1 MDLQEIS
8 DNITIVNNFPKQGI
22 TFRDISKLLTN
33 HKIFLKTIMKLKQM
47 ITELNLAPD
56 YIAGF
61 ESRGFLFTQLA
72 TELNCGFIMLRKSGK
87 LPNSVSIEY
96 DKEYGKDQLCIQ
108 KDVVKKNSKILLI
121 DDLIA
126 TGGTVVAGCKLIE
139 LIECI
144 PIGCIGL
151 VQLVGLKMNEDIKN
165 KNIKLYSLLKYQYD
179 NTSTTLDKNLN
190 NMLKITKYTPLESNN
205 FIEDTIVFYHDSVA
219 TLGKNY
225 IANNKNCRRGT
236 ILYNKFP
243 DLTPNITFEKME
255 QLEDKKIIFILS
267 LYDTKILFEQL
278 SMLLVLPRQL
288 INSLNIYITY
298 FSVGTMERVDKEGIL
313 ATADTMAKII
323 SNCLELT
330 KEGKPIIHIF
340 DIHALPI
347 RFYFNSN
354 NVIIK
359 LESGIPMFKKI
370 ISDNTII
377 VFPDDGAYK
386 RFKTYFTDYKIIVC
400 SKIREGNTRNIKI
413 IDKINFPE
421 ITNNIN
427 DTNNIDKTNNI
438 DDNNNNLQY
447 DEVIIVDDL
456 IQTGGTIIE
465 CKKALQLEGYK
476 NISAYVTHSVF
487 PNDGWNKILDNN
499 FHNFYTT
506 NSIPEVTDKLV
517 NKETFKII
525 NLFGNEQCKNIN
537 IYVSSHNNCKL
548 QAVYDSF
555 LKTLK
560 ETKKDTNLMINVY
573 GVNVESG
580 VMEQPIGATETING
594 CETRYKNIKTYLE
607 EKNIQYDYIISIEN
621 GLIGLNDV
629 CYCIVSDC
637 NKKLNNFHSSEIV
650 TVPQEYYDICV
661 KNQHV
666 TIGQIIQKKT
676 GINLNN
682 WHEHFNENK
691 KTRKMIIEETLMT
704 NLKNLNY

>member
-8 DNITIVNNFPKQGI
+8 DNITIVQDFPKPGI

-33 HKIFLKTIMKLKQM
+33 PQLFLKTIMKLKQM
-47 ITELNLAPD
+47 ILNLNLTPD

-72 TELNCGFIMLRKSGK
+72 TELNCGYIMLRKSNK
-87 LPNSVSIEY
+87 LPNSLTVEY
-96 DKEYGKDQLCIQ
+96 DKEYGKDKLCIQ
-108 KDVVKKNSKILLI
+108 KDIVKKNSKILMI

-126 TGGTVVAGCKLIE
+126 TGGTVAAGYELIE

-144 PIGCIGL
+144 PIGCISLIQLIGL
-151 VQLVGLKMNEDIKN
+151 EMNENITN

-179 NTSTTLDKNLN
+179 NTSATLDKNLN
-190 NMLKITKYTPLESNN
+190 DMLKITKYIPLESNC
-205 FIEDTIVFYHDSVA
+205 FEETIVFYHDNIKS
-219 TLGKNY
+219 LGENY
-225 IANNKNCRRGT
+225 ISNNKNCRRGT
-236 ILYNKFP
+236 IIYDKFP
-243 DLTPNITFEKME
+243 DSTPNITFEKME
-255 QLEDKKIIFILS
+255 QLEDKKIVFLLS

-288 INSLNIYITY
+288 IKSLNIYITY

-323 SNCLELT
+323 SNCLEST

-359 LESGIPMFKKI
+359 LESGIPLLKNI
-370 ISDNTII
+370 ISSNTII

-386 RFKTYFTDYKIIVC
+386 RFKQSFMDYKIIVC
-400 SKIREGNTRNIKI
+400 SKIREGNTRIIRI

-421 ITNNIN
+421 VELNSNLNLISNGEDIS
-427 DTNNIDKTNNI
+427 
-438 DDNNNNLQY
+438 NLQY

-456 IQTGGTIIE
+456 VQSGGTIIE
-465 CKKALQLEGYK
+465 CKKALQRENYK

-487 PNDGWNKILDNN
+487 PNNGWNKIVEND

-506 NSIPEVTDKLV
+506 NSIPEVTNNLV
-517 NKETFKII
+517 NKNKFKII
-525 NLFGNEQCKNIN
+525 NIFGNAKCKNIN
-537 IYVSSHNNCKL
+537 IYVSSHNSCKL

-555 LKTLK
+555 LKFLK
-560 ETKKDTNLMINVY
+560 NNISNIIINVH
-573 GVNVESG
+573 GINVESG
-580 VMEQPIGATETING
+580 IMEQPIGETETLQG
-594 CETRYKNIKTYLE
+594 CVTRHTNMRNYLNN
-607 EKNIQYDYIISIEN
+607 KNIQYDYIVSIEN
-621 GLIGLNDV
+621 GLIELNDV
-629 CYCIVSDC
+629 CYCLVSHTTSYSYSC
-637 NKKLNNFHSSEIV
+637 SYSSEKV
-650 TVPQEYYDICV
+650 TIPQEYYDLCIA
-661 KNQHV
+661 NQHI
-666 TIGQIIQKKT
+666 TIGQIIQRKT

-682 WHEHFNENK
+682 WHEHYGENK
-691 KTRKMIIEETLMT
+691 KTRKTIIEETLFKELVE
-704 NLKNLNY
+704 NNYL